1 MSFGGDP
8 TAWLD
13 LIESQVPAILRLILS
28 TWEEM
33 PPIAPDALEDPT
45 TEAFCRAMRSNRNSA
60 SLPFR
65 IDIQM
70 VELDPG
76 EDQAQGRMDIAFSPM
91 VPHEAFYFCLECK
104 RLNAMIKG
112 RRRTLGTEYV
122 TQGMHRFVKRQYGDQ
137 VRHGGMLGYVL
148 DGQVEPA
155 IRSIRSALI
164 SHQEEL
170 KMLGEIDLQRSSFLP
185 DADHIF
191 ESSHVRL
198 GEPVPF
204 LIQHIFAVPT
214 RISSHQTEAAV

>member
-13 LIESQVPAILRLILS
+13 LIDSQVPEILRLILS

-33 PPIAPDALEDPT
+33 PPLSPNALEDPT
-45 TEAFCRAMRSNRNSA
+45 TEALCRALRKNRTTA

-70 VELDPG
+70 VELDPAAG
-76 EDQAQGRMDIAFSPM
+76 QDQGRMDIAFSPM

-104 RLNAMIKG
+104 RLNVFTRG

-122 TQGMHRFVKRQYGDQ
+122 TQGMQRFVKRQYGDQ

-148 DGQVEPA
+148 DSRVDLAINAVQTA
-155 IRSIRSALI
+155 IRAGQDDLGIAGEAALR
-164 SHQEEL
+164 
-170 KMLGEIDLQRSSFLP
+170 RSSFLP
-185 DADHIF
+185 EIEHVF
-191 ESSHVRL
+191 ETAHVRD
-198 GEPVPF
+198 EAASQF
-204 LIQHIFAVPT
+204 LLQHIFA
-214 RISSHQTEAAV
+214 AAT

>member
-13 LIESQVPAILRLILS
+13 LIDSQVPDILRLILS

-33 PPIAPDALEDPT
+33 PSLSPDALEDPT
-45 TEAFCRAMRSNRNSA
+45 TEALCRALRKNRSSA

-70 VELDPG
+70 VELDPAVG
-76 EDQAQGRMDIAFSPM
+76 QDQGRMDIAFSPM

-104 RLNAMIKG
+104 RLNVTLEG

-122 TQGMHRFVKRQYGDQ
+122 TQGMSRFVNRQYGDQ

-148 DGQVEPA
+148 DGRVDLAIIAVQTA
-155 IRSIRSALI
+155 IRARRQYLKIA
-164 SHQEEL
+164 EEGGL
-170 KMLGEIDLQRSSFLP
+170 RQSSFLP
-185 DADHIF
+185 ETENVF
-191 ESSHVRL
+191 ETAHVRD
-198 GEPVPF
+198 EAVPQF
-204 LIQHIFAVPT
+204 LLQHIL
-214 RISSHQTEAAV
+214 AAAT

>member
-33 PPIAPDALEDPT
+33 PPLPPDALEDPT
-45 TEAFCRAMRSNRNSA
+45 TEALCRALRKNRNSA

-76 EDQAQGRMDIAFSPM
+76 AGQGQGRMDVAFSPM
-91 VPHEAFYFCLECK
+91 VPHEAYYFSLECK
-104 RLNAMIKG
+104 RLNIVVQG
-112 RRRTLGTEYV
+112 RRRSLATEYV
-122 TQGMHRFVKRQYGDQ
+122 RQGMLRFVRRQYGNQ

-148 DGQVEPA
+148 DSRIDLA
-155 IRSIRSALI
+155 IRSVKTAIISRGQDLMIDGDAALRRSTFVP
-164 SHQEEL
+164 
-170 KMLGEIDLQRSSFLP
+170 EIKRVFETAHRRNGT
-185 DADHIF
+185 AD
-191 ESSHVRL
+191 
-198 GEPVPF
+198 PF
-204 LIQHIFAVPT
+204 LIQHIFAAAA
-214 RISSHQTEAAV
+214 RIT